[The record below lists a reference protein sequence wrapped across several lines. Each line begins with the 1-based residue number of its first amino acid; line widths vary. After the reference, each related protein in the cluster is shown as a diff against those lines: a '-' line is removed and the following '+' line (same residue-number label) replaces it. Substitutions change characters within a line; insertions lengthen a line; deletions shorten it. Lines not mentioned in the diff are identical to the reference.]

1 MPEVFIQ
8 GGEGKLQAKYSP
20 SGEEKPNIAIVLHP
34 NPKHGGTMDSKV
46 NYAAFKVMKDNGFS
60 TLRIN
65 FRGVGKSDGAFTEGE
80 GELNDA
86 SVSLDWLQKKNEDFK
101 SCWIVGFSFGAW
113 IGFQTLMRRPE
124 VDGLILIAPPVNLY
138 DFNFLSPCPIK
149 TLIIKADQDEVVKK
163 DNIKQ
168 FYESFKKQKNANVT
182 LETISKSNHFFDNQ
196 LEPLMDTM
204 SKYIKKIDLIN
215 FTQIYTFIN
224 TRSAFKSGRNL

>member
-1 MPEVFIQ
+1 MSSIMPEVFIQ

-20 SGEEKPNIAIVLHP
+20 SEQEKPNIAIVLHP

-46 NYAAFKVMKDNGFS
+46 NYAAFKVMKEAGFS

-86 SVSLDWLQKKNEDFK
+86 SVSLDWLQKKNEDFR

-149 TLIIKADQDEVVKK
+149 TMIIRAEQDEIVKK
-163 DNIKQ
+163 DSLKD
-168 FYESFKKQKNANVT
+168 FYETFKKQKNANVS
-182 LETISKSNHFFDNQ
+182 LETIPKANHLFEGKLD
-196 LEPLMDTM
+196 PLMDTM
-204 SKYIKKIDLIN
+204 TKYINKHKL
-215 FTQIYTFIN
+215 
-224 TRSAFKSGRNL
+224 